1 MTWLGSAT
9 DLLDTAAAATL
20 TSPPARVFIAP
31 GGIFARDC
39 RLLAVY
45 ADRVTAAPLGVSD
58 LPGQGCA
65 LVPVLGLNLVFVA
78 DCVPAPSDNGK
89 PPPAAAVQ
97 AWTEDFL
104 SDCEAIWEAV
114 ADAVL
119 AGLLGDCDSVSV
131 DEATITGPLGG
142 VAEFVIPIRV
152 LPS

>member
-1 MTWLGSAT
+1 MTWLDSAQ
-9 DLLDTAAAATL
+9 DLLGIATGVTL
-20 TSPPARVFIAP
+20 TTPPARTFIAP

-45 ADRVTAAPLGVSD
+45 ADRVTAAPLGTSD

-78 DCVPAPSDNGK
+78 DCVPAPSDSGK
-89 PPPAAAVQ
+89 APSAVAVQ

-104 SDCEAIWEAV
+104 NDCEALWEAV

-119 AGLLGDCDSVSV
+119 AGLLGDCDSVQV
-131 DEATITGPLGG
+131 DEGTIAGPQGG

>member
-1 MTWLGSAT
+1 MTWIGAAQ
-9 DLLDTAAAATL
+9 DLLDTATAVTL
-20 TSPPARVFIAP
+20 TTPPARTFVAP

-45 ADRVTAAPLGVSD
+45 ADRVVASPLGLSD

-65 LVPVLGLNLVFVA
+65 VAPVLGLNLVFVA
-78 DCVPAPSDNGK
+78 DCVPAPSDSGQA
-89 PPPAAAVQ
+89 PPATAVQ

-104 SDCEAIWEAV
+104 TDSEALWNAV

-119 AGLLGDCDSVSV
+119 AGILGECDSVSV
-131 DEATITGPLGG
+131 DEATFAGPLGG
-142 VAEFVIPIRV
+142 VAEFSIPIRV

>member
-1 MTWLGSAT
+1 MTWLGSAQ
-9 DLLDTAAAATL
+9 DLLDVASAVTL
-20 TSPPARVFIAP
+20 STPPARVFIAP

-45 ADRVTAAPLGVSD
+45 ADRVLAAPLGTSD

-65 LVPVLGLNLVFVA
+65 VVPVLGLNLTFTA
-78 DCVPAPSDNGK
+78 DCVPAPSDSGK
-89 PPPAAAVQ
+89 APAASAVQ

-104 SDCEAIWEAV
+104 NDCEALWNAV

-119 AGLLGDCDSVSV
+119 AGVLGECDSISV
-131 DEATITGPLGG
+131 DEATIAGPQGG